1 MCRNDKGKK
10 RDFSVF
16 KRVSLSELL
25 MLSPNR
31 LSSLWLCCQGT
42 LGPLWQT
49 EPPRSP
55 VWVEVPWREGRTLDW
70 KDSCLLAPL
79 LRPWSLHGGT
89 PPLELSRAHP
99 PPSGCPPG
107 SGWCVHTQSPDFWPG
122 CLGQGPGVTCTAV
135 WVRGTCS
142 EPGVSSQ
149 VPALQLR

>member
-1 MCRNDKGKK
+1 MCRNDKGKR

-16 KRVSLSELL
+16 KRIFLSELL
-25 MLSPNR
+25 MLSPNH
-31 LSSLWLCCQGT
+31 LSSLWLCCQVT

-55 VWVEVPWREGRTLDW
+55 IWVEVPWREGRTLDW

-79 LRPWSLHGGT
+79 LGPMVSAWRDPSLGAQQGSRPSCWL
-89 PPLELSRAHP
+89 
-99 PPSGCPPG
+99 PPG
-107 SGWCVHTQSPDFWPG
+107 SGWCVHPQSPDFWPG
-122 CLGQGPGVTCTAV
+122 RLGQGPGVTCTAV

-149 VPALQLR
+149 VPALQLW